1 MNHIRVLIVDDEP
14 DFRELL
20 KDGLSAFGHSIE
32 TAPDGETALELLKTF
47 MPHIVLLDVMLK
59 EQSGI
64 KVLES
69 IREID
74 KQVKIMMISGMLDL
88 GVAKEAILLG
98 AVDYITKPVDFK
110 QIDELIKNLVES
122 TLG

>member
-1 MNHIRVLIVDDEP
+1 MNQIRVLIVDDEL

-20 KDGLSAFGHSIE
+20 KGGLSAFGYSIE
-32 TAPDGETALELLKTF
+32 TAPDGKTALELLRTF
-47 MPHIVLLDVMLK
+47 MPHVVLLDVMLK
-59 EQSGI
+59 EESGI
-64 KVLES
+64 NVLKD

-88 GVAKEAILLG
+88 GVAKEAISLG